1 MKKQQVLFIII
12 SALAL
17 FIVNNFIL
25 GAVVPRLPGGSS
37 NGITTMFFVTF
48 VSLILKRFGGIPIL
62 YLVYGCV
69 GLPSHLLAGDW
80 FYLVIVLLLILSSVL
95 FDWLLK
101 IQRYRIK
108 AYVLSFPVFA
118 VLMQV
123 IYVAHSHLISGYQIN
138 FSSSVYTVLMSL
150 LLGYSGMILA
160 FIFHRRFAKSKLIE
174 QIVSIS

>member
-1 MKKQQVLFIII
+1 MKKQQVLFVII

-17 FIVNNFIL
+17 FIVNNLLL

-37 NGITTMFFVTF
+37 CGVTTMFFVTF

-69 GLPSHLLAGDW
+69 GLPSHLLTGDW
-80 FYLVIVLLLILSSVL
+80 LYLAIVVLLILSSIL

-101 IQRYRIK
+101 IQRYRIR

-118 VLMQV
+118 VLIQV
-123 IYVAHSHLISGYQIN
+123 IYVAHSHFINGYQIN

-150 LLGYSGMILA
+150 LLGYAGMILA
-160 FIFHRRFAKSKLIE
+160 FIFHRRFAKYKFIQQIE
-174 QIVSIS
+174 SIS